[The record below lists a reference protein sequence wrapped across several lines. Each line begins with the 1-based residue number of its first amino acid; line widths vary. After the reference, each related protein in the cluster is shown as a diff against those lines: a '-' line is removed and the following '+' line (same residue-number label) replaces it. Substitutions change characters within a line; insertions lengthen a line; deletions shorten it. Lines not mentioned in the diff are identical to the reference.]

1 MPSCG
6 SLEDGL
12 GATDPDETSG
22 VASGVDLV
30 PATVKISVPVI
41 GCPSAEPTR

>member
-12 GATDPDETSG
+12 VAADPDETSG
-22 VASGVDLV
+22 VASGVDPV
-30 PATVKISVPVI
+30 PATVKLSVPVI
-41 GCPSAEPTR
+41 GCPSAELTR